1 MNQKF
6 PLMRFSFCAE
16 SPTMKTKLLALATAI
31 ALNSAAWAD
40 DTLKVADL
48 TFKTPS
54 PWKVVPTS
62 SPMRAGT
69 VQFTLE
75 GAEKPLEAIFYYF
88 GAGQGGDTEANIAR
102 WLGQFEG
109 EPLSKREEITAG
121 GKKIALVMADG
132 TYLDGPPFGGT
143 KTPRPDYTLLGAIV
157 PAGDANVFIKMTGPK
172 AEVAKALDAFK
183 ALASSPF

>member
-1 MNQKF
+1 LFNF
-6 PLMRFSFCAE
+6 PLT
-16 SPTMKTKLLALATAI
+16 TMKNTLRTLALLLTLTAV
-31 ALNSAAWAD
+31 SASAE

-48 TFKTPS
+48 TFKTPA

-69 VQFTLE
+69 VQFTIE

-88 GAGQGGDTEANIAR
+88 GAGQGGDTEANITR

-109 EPLSKREEITAG
+109 TPTSKREELTAG
-121 GKKIALVMADG
+121 SKKIALVIADG

-143 KTPRPDYTLLGAIV
+143 KTPRPDYTLLGSIV
-157 PAGDANVFIKMTGPK
+157 PAGDANVFIKLTGPK
-172 AEVAKALDAFK
+172 ADVAKAMEAFK
-183 ALASSPF
+183 ALSTSPF

>member
-1 MNQKF
+1 
-6 PLMRFSFCAE
+6 
-16 SPTMKTKLLALATAI
+16 MKTTLRTLALILSLGT
-31 ALNSAAWAD
+31 LSVSAE

-48 TFKTPS
+48 TFKTAA

-62 SPMRAGT
+62 SSMRAGT
-69 VQFTLE
+69 VQISVD
-75 GAEKPLEAIFYYF
+75 GAEKPLEAVFYYF

-109 EPLSKREEITAG
+109 APASKREELTVG
-121 GKKIALVMADG
+121 DKKVALVIADG

-157 PAGDANVFIKMTGPK
+157 PAGDANVFIKLTGPK
-172 AEVAKALDAFK
+172 ADVAKAMDAFK
-183 ALASSPF
+183 ALATSPF